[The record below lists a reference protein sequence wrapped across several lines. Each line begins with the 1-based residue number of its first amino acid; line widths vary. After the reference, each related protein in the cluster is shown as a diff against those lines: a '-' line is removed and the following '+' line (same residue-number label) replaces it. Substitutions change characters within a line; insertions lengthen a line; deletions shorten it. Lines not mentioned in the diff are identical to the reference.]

1 MSCTLCH
8 NVPDERRKPWKEK
21 SQRKLLKAFRK
32 ESSRHVLVIEAD
44 MAEDD
49 RRNVFSISNRLRL
62 AGNELIAIMRNSIE
76 QLLRTKRYMESAG
89 ITAGER

>member
-1 MSCTLCH
+1 M
-8 NVPDERRKPWKEK
+8 
-21 SQRKLLKAFRK
+21 LLKAFRK

-62 AGNELIAIMRNSIE
+62 AGN
-76 QLLRTKRYMESAG
+76 
-89 ITAGER
+89 

>member
-1 MSCTLCH
+1 M
-8 NVPDERRKPWKEK
+8 EREE
-21 SQRKLLKAFRK
+21 SEKLLKAFRK

-62 AGNELIAIMRNSIE
+62 AGNELVQEAQSPLW
-76 QLLRTKRYMESAG
+76 QSG
-89 ITAGER
+89 